1 MTQQQHVSRA
11 HIVFDATCP
20 GPFADLV
27 KHTIA
32 ESEFITTSDADRG
45 DRVLVVNERIPNEPL
60 NDIEGPAACVTFH
73 PQVNEQERIRTLP
86 ETWSYRVPLE
96 DATDSAGFLL
106 PDDSAESDAL
116 RDHENAPPVVQDYD
130 GPFYITIQEDLQ

>member
-1 MTQQQHVSRA
+1 MTQQHVSRA

-27 KHTIA
+27 KHTLA
-32 ESEFITTSDADRG
+32 ESEFITTTDTER

-60 NDIEGPAACVTFH
+60 NDIDGPAARVTFH
-73 PQVNEQERIRTLP
+73 PQVEEQGCIRTLA

-96 DATDSAGFLL
+96 DAMDKTGTIV
-106 PDDSAESDAL
+106 PDDTPESDAL
-116 RDHENAPPVVQDYD
+116 RDHENAPPVVQDHD
-130 GPFYITIQEDLQ
+130 GPFYITVHEDPQ